1 MRSHL
6 DKGKKL
12 PLPHGI
18 LINGR
23 GPNATAF
30 SVNQGKTYRLRICN
44 VGLQNSL
51 NFRIQGHKMKVVEV
65 EGTHTL
71 QISYS
76 SLDVHL
82 GQCTSVLITAD
93 QPPQDYYVVVSTRF
107 TTQVISTTGYLRYS
121 SSNRPAS
128 GPLPG
133 GPTTQID
140 WSLNQARSLRYG
152 NVLPTELPLLILDI

>member
-1 MRSHL
+1 MQILRRLL
-6 DKGKKL
+6 DNGRRL
-12 PLPHGI
+12 PLPHGV

-23 GPNATAF
+23 GPGATVF
-30 SVNQGKTYRLRICN
+30 TVDQGKTYRLRICN

-51 NFRIQGHKMKVVEV
+51 NFRIQGHKMKVVEI

-82 GQCTSVLITAD
+82 GQCMSVLITAD
-93 QPPQDYYVVVSTRF
+93 QPPRNYYVVASTRF
-107 TTQVISTTGYLRYS
+107 TTQVLTNTAFLKYS
-121 SSNRPAS
+121 SSNSPAS

-140 WSLNQARSLRYG
+140 WSLNQARSLRY
-152 NVLPTELPLLILDI
+152 PYID